1 MRRDGDRFVLDAR
14 AVPRLAHEGHLFS
27 AGHANSDLLAWP
39 QSGTRL
45 DLGILPLSIQSAFIQ
60 VQIASGD
67 EALRWMQRVEVDPPL
82 DEARDLAALA
92 THMGLRAF
100 HDWMRARLNGE
111 TIPAGDFAW
120 DEDVGGSAR
129 TRSSFGDGRLTLE
142 DILTAWARDPGAFAR
157 VRVLQSWSISART
170 DSSPS
175 IPQPFGRRHRVRA
188 ERRMSRILSVD
199 LKLRVSKNK
208 GMARL

>member
-1 MRRDGDRFVLDAR
+1 LSTQPR

-142 DILTAWARDPGAFAR
+142 DILSAWARDPSAFAR
-157 VRVLQSWSISART
+157 VDKQFNPYVEALLAHDGSLT
-170 DSSPS
+170 
-175 IPQPFGRRHRVRA
+175 A
-188 ERRMSRILSVD
+188 EDKKD
-199 LKLRVSKNK
+199 LNELRQIWA
-208 GMARL
+208 MARMQLFP